1 MCHLIIFSIPFFL
14 ARSRS
19 RSIIPSFN
27 LTSRK
32 DETQKLYIFSHAIC
46 CTSNM
51 ALNVVVVIDL
61 LPALIR
67 RKAKKKNPE
76 EWENKPTREE
86 KQEQ

>member
-1 MCHLIIFSIPFFL
+1 
-14 ARSRS
+14 
-19 RSIIPSFN
+19 
-27 LTSRK
+27 
-32 DETQKLYIFSHAIC
+32 
-46 CTSNM
+46 M

-67 RKAKKKNPE
+67 KKAKKKNSE